1 MYSYIT
7 YCILLIYSTYL
18 AVAAKKEK
26 LKMLTC
32 IFLFCFFAKEKNKNA
47 DIYFGSFVL
56 WGEAYAIN
64 SSLL

>member
-32 IFLFCFFAKEKNKNA
+32 IFLFCFFAKRKIKMLTC
-47 DIYFGSFVL
+47 ILVVL
-56 WGEAYAIN
+56 FCGEEVYAIN
-64 SSLL
+64 YSLL